1 MTEQNSR
8 GVSRRSI
15 TKGVAWAAPVV
26 AVAAAAPFAAASYDT
41 PPIGFESE
49 SACKFPGNSTT
60 DCFKAYRFVLSVTN
74 PVGFPITLNIIS
86 VTEDGQFSGNFTVMN
101 AFSDLESGT
110 VIPVGGAQKYTLVV
124 GESKNSAN
132 TSAKICMTYTY
143 SYTNNAGQVITA
155 YEDPEKKTPYTVCF
169 DYVKTAPCA
178 DGLCAQL

>member
-41 PPIGFESE
+41 PPIGFKSK
-49 SACKFPGNSTT
+49 SACKFPGSSTS
-60 DCFKAYRFVLSVTN
+60 CEKAYRFVLSVTN
-74 PVGFPITLNIIS
+74 PVAFPITLNIIS

-101 AFSDLESGT
+101 AYSNLETGT
-110 VIPVGGAQKYTLVV
+110 VIPVGGAQEYILVV
-124 GESKNSAN
+124 GPGKDSAN

-155 YEDPEKKTPYTVCF
+155 YKDPEKKTPYTVCF
-169 DYVKTAPCA
+169 DYTKTDPCV

>member
-49 SACKFPGNSTT
+49 SACKFPGSSTS
-60 DCFKAYRFVLSVTN
+60 CEKAYRFVLSVTN

-86 VTEDGQFSGNFTVMN
+86 VTENGQFSGNFSVMN
-101 AFSDLESGT
+101 AYSDLESGT

-124 GESKNSAN
+124 GPGKNSAN

-155 YEDPEKKTPYTVCF
+155 YKDPDTKTPFTVCF
-169 DYVKTAPCA
+169 DYKETAPCA
-178 DGLCAQL
+178 DGLCVQL